1 MLKIIAGM
9 LNTRCLLLH
18 IDGFELSSFISVY
31 STASRTALIE
41 VLLDMVPTKTTNLF
55 PVFRV

>member
-1 MLKIIAGM
+1 M

-41 VLLDMVPTKTTNLF
+41 VLLDMVPTKTTNLVPAF
-55 PVFRV
+55 SV